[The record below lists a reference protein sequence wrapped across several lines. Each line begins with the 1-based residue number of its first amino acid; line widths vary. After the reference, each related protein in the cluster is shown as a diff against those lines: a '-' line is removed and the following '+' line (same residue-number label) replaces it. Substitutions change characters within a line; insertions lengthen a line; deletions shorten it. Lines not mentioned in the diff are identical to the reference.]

1 MEISKRALLQSMAA
15 GAGMVAMRGASAAAP
30 RSAAARDYRR
40 YSCEESFTTPEV
52 VTELS
57 RLAGGVPSMKSGPI
71 AGPFMA
77 NLLDIGA
84 GRIRNMDADGVD
96 VQILSLVSPGVQAFA
111 ADTALS
117 MAHDVNDR
125 MAAAIKAYP
134 TRLAGLATLAPQ
146 AAGES
151 AKELERCIHTL
162 KLQGGIINSHT
173 NGEYL
178 DNIKYWPLFE
188 AAQALEVPI
197 YLHPRDP
204 SPGLEL
210 PLAVPGFAVGWAY
223 AVETGTHAI
232 RLVGAGVFDRFPKLQ
247 IVLGHLG
254 ETLPFLIDRIDN
266 RFAWQMDAFRMKSQL
281 QRRPSDYLRDNFV
294 YTTSG
299 MNYEAPVLAAIKA
312 MGADKVIFSADY
324 PMEVQKDAVEGM
336 EAIPLTPAVRKQMFE
351 TNARRVFKL

>member
-1 MEISKRALLQSMAA
+1 MELSKRALLQTLAA
-15 GAGMVAMRGASAAAP
+15 GASMVAMRGASAAAP
-30 RSAAARDYRR
+30 KAAAARDYRR

-52 VTELS
+52 VAELS

-77 NLLDIGA
+77 NLLDIGD
-84 GRIRNMDADGVD
+84 GRIRGMDADGVD

-125 MAAAIKAYP
+125 MAAAIKAHP
-134 TRLAGLATLAPQ
+134 TRFAGLTTLAPQ
-146 AAGES
+146 APGES
-151 AKELERCIHTL
+151 AKELERCIQTL

-188 AAQALEVPI
+188 AAQALDVPI

-232 RLVGAGVFDRFPKLQ
+232 RLIGAGVFDRFPKLKL
-247 IVLGHLG
+247 VLGHLG

-281 QRRPSDYLRDNFV
+281 QRKPGDYLRDNFV

-312 MGADKVIFSADY
+312 MGADKIIFSADY

-336 EAIPLTPAVRKQMFE
+336 EAISLTPAVRKQVFE